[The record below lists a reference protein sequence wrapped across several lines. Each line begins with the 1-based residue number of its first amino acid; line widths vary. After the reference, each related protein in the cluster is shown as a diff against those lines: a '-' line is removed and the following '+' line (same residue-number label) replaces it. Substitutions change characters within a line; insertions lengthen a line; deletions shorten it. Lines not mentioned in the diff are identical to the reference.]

1 MHLQQIFSST
11 NDSLQMIFS
20 AQGKQEKYY
29 LFGLSWWCLWSSLG
43 DVGDVVVDGG
53 GVSCGFDGVVVVVV
67 VVVVVAVQVGDDVD
81 DGVEGD
87 EGEAGKASNGKAVM
101 AKFSPRS
108 KRLMFFRNSKGNI
121 LIS

>member
-29 LFGLSWWCLWSSLG
+29 LFGLSWWYLWSSLG

-53 GVSCGFDGVVVVVV
+53 GVSCGFDGVVSVVVVADVVVV
-67 VVVVVAVQVGDDVD
+67 VVLISVATVVAVVV
-81 DGVEGD
+81 VFVVVVVVIVVCLPICM
-87 EGEAGKASNGKAVM
+87 SIHLCV
-101 AKFSPRS
+101 
-108 KRLMFFRNSKGNI
+108 
-121 LIS
+121 